1 MFVVVWLSPS
11 RRTHAVWLSP
21 SRRKHAVWLS
31 PSRKIQTMSKW
42 YYVNPGFSQPG
53 VKTLLNSLEQHI
65 FDQIVLTHAAW
76 HSILPLFKDGTNVP
90 HYALHLKVSFPA
102 MPGLAPASIYNI
114 LCVKTLVVVNMLS
127 PWLHYVRYLCW
138 KRKVL
143 LRGLFVLNVLWE
155 GFFSWK
161 VFLEDLK
168 SSQTV

>member
-1 MFVVVWLSPS
+1 
-11 RRTHAVWLSP
+11 
-21 SRRKHAVWLS
+21 
-31 PSRKIQTMSKW
+31 MSKQ

-65 FDQIVLTHAAW
+65 FDQIVLIHAAW

-90 HYALHLKVSFPA
+90 HYALNLKISFPA

-143 LRGLFVLNVLWE
+143 LRGLFVLKIL
-155 GFFSWK
+155 
-161 VFLEDLK
+161 
-168 SSQTV
+168 